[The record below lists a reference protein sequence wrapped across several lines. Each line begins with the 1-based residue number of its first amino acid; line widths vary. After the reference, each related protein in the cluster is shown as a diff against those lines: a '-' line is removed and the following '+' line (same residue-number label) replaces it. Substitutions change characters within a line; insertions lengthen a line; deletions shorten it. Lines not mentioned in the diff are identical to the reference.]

1 VISRSLAAAAAFVA
15 LAALTACGSDAPASA
30 GPLSESTERV
40 SVCLLQPPD
49 GRATLGVDVTQNNTT
64 RDVTIKSVR
73 LSRPDGMKLIGAKV
87 MFIPNDSDETLVGF
101 RSGWLPGLTSKESG
115 LRQALT
121 AAPDAVGAVV
131 PGDDSQTVAIVAGVT
146 VEAGGH
152 TGPIKV
158 DYEDDEGRS
167 YTWTGPTSFRTDAD
181 RCSS

>member
-87 MFIPNDSDETLVGF
+87 MFI